1 MGNYGYKLHS
11 TASRGYGLK
20 MVILLVSVFR

>member
-11 TASRGYGLK
+11 TVGRGYGLK
-20 MVILLVSVFR
+20 MVILSVSVFC